1 MPKRTHVDPPDDDD
15 DDDEDEEDEDD
26 AVGSLF
32 AFRATQ
38 RTIARFSQRST
49 PRTRA
54 VEDAVIRSLDER
66 PVAVSALDEERA
78 DEQRGTEAERAAS
91 RSVVEEEEE
100 EEGET
105 KIYFE
110 GRPPPVYESND
121 DVVAKMRAKKPRT
134 GAEIRGEALRLD
146 AARRLKS
153 TDAFD
158 MSRVVGGVEREK
170 QLYDERR
177 RLGQRRG

>member
-1 MPKRTHVDPPDDDD
+1 MPKRTHTDPLDEDEDE
-15 DDDEDEEDEDD
+15 DDEDEDEDEEGE
-26 AVGSLF
+26 VGSLLD
-32 AFRATQ
+32 FRATQ
-38 RTIARFSQRST
+38 RTIAMAQRST
-49 PRTRA
+49 PRTSA

-66 PVAVSALDEERA
+66 PVMVFALDEERA
-78 DEQRGTEAERAAS
+78 DEDEGTEAARAAS
-91 RSVVEEEEE
+91 RSVV

-153 TDAFD
+153 TAAFD

-170 QLYDERR
+170 KLYDERR
-177 RLGQRRG
+177 RLGQQRG

>member
-1 MPKRTHVDPPDDDD
+1 MPKRSHIDRLGE
-15 DDDEDEEDEDD
+15 DDEDEDEDEDD
-26 AVGSLF
+26 GVGSLL

-38 RTIARFSQRST
+38 TTSAMAPRTT

-66 PVAVSALDEERA
+66 PVRIFALDDKHADQEEC
-78 DEQRGTEAERAAS
+78 TETERAAS
-91 RSVVEEEEE
+91 RSVVE

-121 DVVAKMRAKKPRT
+121 DVVAKMRAKHPRT

-146 AARRLKS
+146 AARTLKS
-153 TDAFD
+153 TDVFD
-158 MSRVVGGVEREK
+158 LSRVVGGVERERK
-170 QLYDERR
+170 VYEER
-177 RLGQRRG
+177 QRRGRS

>member
-1 MPKRTHVDPPDDDD
+1 MPKRTHTDPLDE
-15 DDDEDEEDEDD
+15 DDDEEEDEDD
-26 AVGSLF
+26 DEEDVGSLL

-38 RTIARFSQRST
+38 RTSAMAQRST

-54 VEDAVIRSLDER
+54 VEDAVIRCLDER
-66 PVAVSALDEERA
+66 PVTVFALDEERA
-78 DEQRGTEAERAAS
+78 DDEEGTEAARAAS

-100 EEGET
+100 AET

-170 QLYDERR
+170 KLYDERR

>member
-1 MPKRTHVDPPDDDD
+1 MPKRTHTDPLDEDE
-15 DDDEDEEDEDD
+15 DEDEEDEDED
-26 AVGSLF
+26 EEGVGSLLD
-32 AFRATQ
+32 FRATQ
-38 RTIARFSQRST
+38 RTSAMAQRST
-49 PRTRA
+49 PRTSA

-66 PVAVSALDEERA
+66 PVIVSALDEERA
-78 DEQRGTEAERAAS
+78 DEDEGTEAALAAS
-91 RSVVEEEEE
+91 RSVVEE

-158 MSRVVGGVEREK
+158 VSRIVGGVEREK
-170 QLYDERR
+170 KLYDERR

>member
-1 MPKRTHVDPPDDDD
+1 MPKRTHTDPLDE
-15 DDDEDEEDEDD
+15 DDDEEEDEDD
-26 AVGSLF
+26 DEEDVGSLL

-38 RTIARFSQRST
+38 RTSAMAQRST

-54 VEDAVIRSLDER
+54 VEDAVIRCLDER
-66 PVAVSALDEERA
+66 PVTVFALDEERA
-78 DEQRGTEAERAAS
+78 DDEEGTEAARAAS
-91 RSVVEEEEE
+91 RSVVEEEEA
-100 EEGET
+100 ET

-170 QLYDERR
+170 KLYDERR

>member
-1 MPKRTHVDPPDDDD
+1 MPKRTHTDPLDEGEDEDEDDE
-15 DDDEDEEDEDD
+15 DDEDEG
-26 AVGSLF
+26 VGSLL

-38 RTIARFSQRST
+38 RTSAVAQRST

-66 PVAVSALDEERA
+66 PVTVSALDEERA
-78 DEQRGTEAERAAS
+78 DEEEGKEAALAAL
-91 RSVVEEEEE
+91 RSVVEE

-110 GRPPPVYESND
+110 GRPPPVHESND
-121 DVVAKMRAKKPRT
+121 DIVAKMRAKKPRT

-153 TDAFD
+153 ADAFD
-158 MSRVVGGVEREK
+158 ISRVVGGVEREK
-170 QLYDERR
+170 KLYDELR
-177 RLGQRRG
+177 RLGERRG

>member
-1 MPKRTHVDPPDDDD
+1 MPKRTHTDPLDEDDE
-15 DDDEDEEDEDD
+15 DDEDEDDED
-26 AVGSLF
+26 VGSLL

-38 RTIARFSQRST
+38 RTSAVAQRST

-66 PVAVSALDEERA
+66 PVTVSALDEERA
-78 DEQRGTEAERAAS
+78 DEEEGTEAARAAS
-91 RSVVEEEEE
+91 RSVVKE
-100 EEGET
+100 EEGT

-158 MSRVVGGVEREK
+158 ISRVVGGIEREK

>member
-1 MPKRTHVDPPDDDD
+1 MPKRTHTDPL
-15 DDDEDEEDEDD
+15 DEGDEGEEDEDED
-26 AVGSLF
+26 EGDDGVGSLL

-38 RTIARFSQRST
+38 RTSSNPRST

-66 PVAVSALDEERA
+66 LVTVSALDEERA
-78 DEQRGTEAERAAS
+78 DEEEGTETERAAT
-91 RSVVEEEEE
+91 RSVVE

-121 DVVAKMRAKKPRT
+121 DVVAKMRAKQPRT

-146 AARRLKS
+146 AARRLRS
-153 TDAFD
+153 SDAFD
-158 MSRVVGGVEREK
+158 ISRVVGGIEREN
-170 QLYDERR
+170 QLNDERR

>member
-1 MPKRTHVDPPDDDD
+1 MPKRTHIDPLGE
-15 DDDEDEEDEDD
+15 DDEDEDEDEDEDD
-26 AVGSLF
+26 GVGSLL

-38 RTIARFSQRST
+38 TTSAMAPRTT

-66 PVAVSALDEERA
+66 PVRIFALDDKHADQEE
-78 DEQRGTEAERAAS
+78 GTETERAAS
-91 RSVVEEEEE
+91 RSVEE

-121 DVVAKMRAKKPRT
+121 DVVAKMRAKHPRT

-146 AARRLKS
+146 AARTLKS
-153 TDAFD
+153 TDVFD
-158 MSRVVGGVEREK
+158 LSRVVGGAERERK
-170 QLYDERR
+170 VYEER
-177 RLGQRRG
+177 QRRGRS